1 MNDKNQGILA
11 KISVEAR
18 TEVIKDLFADV
29 AGLIDKS
36 DTKLAKLVEVL
47 KQQKEA
53 VGHGNWIEYLKE
65 NFGGD
70 AAVKRVQYY
79 MRKVDNSNSRI
90 FNYLEDGETE
100 PEEPETAPRSERK
113 TGQVEVVEPDDD
125 PPPKPPTNRK
135 TAAGS
140 QKVKEA
146 DKPKTAVITP
156 EILPEES
163 FPEERT
169 LSDWSETQILDFLVA
184 TADDPKPR
192 AKRLRK
198 TADKLDPPTKFVK
211 PDLDDVSAFFADQ
224 KAADPESF
232 FDFYESKGWLVGKV
246 SMKDWRASARKW
258 IRENE
263 ANGKA
268 NNNGRRTTT
277 TQDPASCLG
286 ANGRPEIKHRKINY
300 K

>member
-1 MNDKNQGILA
+1 MTEITFA
-11 KISVEAR
+11 KLTIEAR
-18 TEVIKDLFADV
+18 TEVIKECV
-29 AGLIDKS
+29 ASSSLSIKK
-36 DTKLAKLVEVL
+36 TEAEMTRLAELL
-47 KQQKEA
+47 RQQKEA
-53 VGHGNWIEYLKE
+53 LGHGKWIPWIRETFADDE
-65 NFGGD
+65 SQIR
-70 AAVKRVQYY
+70 RVQRY
-79 MRKVDNSNSRI
+79 MQVSNATFVS
-90 FNYLEDGETE
+90 YLEFGEQSEKYT
-100 PEEPETAPRSERK
+100 PRSERK
-113 TGQVEVVEPDDD
+113 TGQVEVVDPDEPDDD
-125 PPPKPPTNRK
+125 PTPDPPTNRK
-135 TAAGS
+135 TATGTE
-140 QKVKEA
+140 KVKEA
-146 DKPKTAVITP
+146 DKPKTAAITP

-163 FPEERT
+163 FSEERT

-184 TADDPKPR
+184 TAEEPKQR

-198 TADKLDPPTKFVK
+198 AADRLDPPTKFVK

-224 KAADPESF
+224 KAKDPESF

-286 ANGRPEIKHRKINY
+286 ANGRPKIEHRKINY

>member
-211 PDLDDVSAFFADQ
+211 PTLEDIAEYCERRKNSV
-224 KAADPESF
+224 DPEKFLS
-232 FDFYESKGWLVGKV
+232 YY
-246 SMKDWRASARKW
+246 A
-258 IRENE
+258 
-263 ANGKA
+263 ANGWKLS
-268 NNNGRRTTT
+268 NGNKMADWQAAVITWEQR
-277 TQDPASCLG
+277 DNGG
-286 ANGRPEIKHRKINY
+286 AIKKDVARIRKRQAKEIVY
-300 K
+300 DD